1 MTTLFISDL
10 HLTEDEPR
18 VADAFISFV
27 DEYARQ
33 AEALY
38 ILGDF
43 FEVWLGDDDN
53 TAFNRGI
60 IDALAALPIDKY
72 IMHGNRDFL
81 IGETFCKTAG
91 LTLLPDPSVLDIYG
105 TKVLLMHGDSL
116 CTRDEQYMTT
126 RRMLRNSAFQQ
137 ELLSQPLEVRASIA
151 KGARDKSK
159 AHTRETALEIMD
171 VTPDEV
177 ISELVSHGTTL
188 LVHGHTHRPAIH
200 EHALINNTS
209 GTRIVLGDWNRQAWY
224 LRWDDNGYDLRS
236 YDI

>member
-18 VADAFISFV
+18 VADAFISFI
-27 DEYARQ
+27 DEHARQ

-43 FEVWLGDDDN
+43 FEVWLGDDHN

-60 IDALAALPIDKY
+60 IDALATLPIDKY

-81 IGETFCKTAG
+81 IGETFCKAAG
-91 LTLLPDPSVLDIYG
+91 LTLLPDPTVLDIHG
-105 TKVLLMHGDSL
+105 TKVLCMHGDSL

-126 RRMLRNSAFQQ
+126 RKMLRNPEFQQ

-177 ISELVSHGTTL
+177 IRELVSHGTTL

-200 EHALINNTS
+200 EHPPINNMS